1 MKQPRVPEYRNG
13 EDIAKYIHTLILFLK
28 DFCQET
34 WMQGRAQEK
43 AISGILYQV
52 TSVDGET
59 DGETLAA
66 ADAAIL
72 ADEARG
78 EG

>member
-13 EDIAKYIHTLILFLK
+13 EDIEKYMHTLILFLK
-28 DFCQET
+28 DFCQEA

-43 AISGILYQV
+43 AISGIAHQV
-52 TSVDGET
+52 AGISGKADA
-59 DGETLAA
+59 ETLDTAA
-66 ADAAIL
+66 L